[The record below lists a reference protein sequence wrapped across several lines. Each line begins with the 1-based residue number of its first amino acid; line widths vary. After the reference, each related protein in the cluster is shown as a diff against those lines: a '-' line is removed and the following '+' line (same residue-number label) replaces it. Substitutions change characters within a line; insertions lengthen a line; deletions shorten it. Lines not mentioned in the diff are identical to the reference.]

1 MEALVEKEYLVQ
13 KFEGKG
19 GWTYV
24 VIPEISPSKKS
35 KFGWVRVRGF
45 IDDFEISQYK
55 LMPMGNGSLFLPLKA
70 EIRKKI
76 GKKEGDKVKVVLF
89 ADDSPL
95 ELPEELRLCLED
107 EPKAL
112 ENFLKFTDSEQKF
125 YIDWIYSAKKEETK
139 IERIVKTIE
148 RVAIGKKMYDK

>member
-24 VIPEISPSKKS
+24 VIPEISPNKKS

-95 ELPEELRLCLED
+95 ELPDELRACLED

-112 ENFLKFTDSEQKF
+112 QNFLKFTDSEQKF

>member
-1 MEALVEKEYLVQ
+1 MEKLVEKEYLVQ

-76 GKKEGDKVKVVLF
+76 GKKEGDKVKVILF

-95 ELPEELRLCLED
+95 ELPDELRACLED

-112 ENFLKFTDSEQKF
+112 RNFLNFTESEQKF

-148 RVAIGKKMYDK
+148 RVAVGKKMYDK

>member
-76 GKKEGDKVKVVLF
+76 DKKEGDKVKIILF

-95 ELPEELRLCLED
+95 ELPDELRLCLED
-107 EPKAL
+107 DPKAL

-148 RVAIGKKMYDK
+148 RVAVGKKMYDK